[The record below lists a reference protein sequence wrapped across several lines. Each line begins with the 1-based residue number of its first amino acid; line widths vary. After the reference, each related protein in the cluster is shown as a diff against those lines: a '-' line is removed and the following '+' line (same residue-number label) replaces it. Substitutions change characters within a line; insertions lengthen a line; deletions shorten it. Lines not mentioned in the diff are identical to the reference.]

1 MNIFFDLDGTL
12 IESRPRLYQLFQF
25 LIPDSV
31 LSFDEYW
38 DLKRNKINHKDILTS
53 KFNYSEEH
61 YIHFEQKWM
70 LEIEEERWLNLDH
83 PFEGVTDFLIQ
94 LNQKNNLFLVTAR
107 QSKES
112 AFNQVK
118 KFGWENIF
126 SDILVTEQKQEK
138 HLLIKNVV
146 QLNHTDWI
154 VGDTGKDIQTG
165 KYLGINTAAVL
176 TGFLNE
182 ESLMGYLPDKILKN
196 VLELNANELL

>member
-25 LIPDSV
+25 LIPNSD
-31 LSFDEYW
+31 LSFYEYW
-38 DLKRNKINHKDILTS
+38 DLKRNKINHKEILTS
-53 KFNYSEEH
+53 KFNFSEGQ

-70 LEIEEERWLNLDH
+70 LEIEQERWLELDH

-94 LNQKNNLFLVTAR
+94 LNQQYNIFLVTAR
-107 QSKES
+107 QSKETVL
-112 AFNQVK
+112 NQVR
-118 KFGWENIF
+118 KFGWEDIF
-126 SDILVTEQKQEK
+126 SDILVTEQKQGK
-138 HLLIKNVV
+138 HLLIKNAV

-154 VGDTGKDIQTG
+154 VGDTGKDIETG

-182 ESLMGYLPDKILKN
+182 ESLKAYLPDKILIN